1 MALDSEDIAGH
12 PALHRHVQAQSR
24 TLLQLYEANPRL
36 ASVFATQQRW
46 LMAHI
51 GLALHFDRERDDHR
65 KGLTAAQFMDGIRQ
79 HSVASRNTADA
90 FLKEMLHYGFI
101 RYLPIEYARIRPF
114 EPTAGTLETVAG
126 WVMAHLKTL
135 DSLDDGSR
143 LAAFGAWPEVL
154 AKLQPLV
161 ADGLLSSHAVRQPKQ
176 TFSLFTWLDN
186 GGIVMDWLMSGVDP
200 DHAGLD
206 RIPTGI
212 VSIGDFANW
221 LKLSRTHLSRKLRDA
236 EQLGSIGWLGQRGH
250 SVMWVSS
257 DFYQEYMTAQ
267 AVKLAIIDAAF
278 DDCFAFSEK
287 SLMVS

>member
-1 MALDSEDIAGH
+1 MALVSEDIASH
-12 PALHRHVQAQSR
+12 PALRRHVQAQSR
-24 TLLQLYEANPRL
+24 TLLQTYEANPRL

-51 GLALHFDRERDDHR
+51 GLGLYFNREPDDHR
-65 KGLTAAQFMDGIRQ
+65 KGLTSARFMDDICR

-101 RYLPIEYARIRPF
+101 RHLPIKYGRVRPF
-114 EPTAGTLETVAG
+114 EPAAGTLETVAG

-135 DSLDDGSR
+135 DSLDGGFR
-143 LAAFGAWPEVL
+143 LPAFVAQPDVL

-161 ADGLLSSHAVRQPKQ
+161 ADGLLSSHAVREPRQ

-200 DHAGLD
+200 DHADLD
-206 RIPTGI
+206 RIPTGV

-236 EQLGSIGWLGQRGH
+236 EELGSIGWLGQRGH

-257 DFYQEYMTAQ
+257 EFYQEYMTAQ

-278 DDCFAFSEK
+278 DNCVVTSEA
-287 SLMVS
+287 S

>member
-1 MALDSEDIAGH
+1 MALVSEDIAGH
-12 PALHRHVQAQSR
+12 PALRRHVQAQSR
-24 TLLQLYEANPRL
+24 TLLQTYEANPRL

-51 GLALHFDRERDDHR
+51 GLALYFDREPDDHR
-65 KGLTAAQFMDGIRQ
+65 KGLTSTRFMDGICR

-101 RYLPIEYARIRPF
+101 RHLPIKYGRIRPF

-126 WVMAHLKTL
+126 WFMAHLKTL
-135 DSLDDGSR
+135 DSLDGGSR
-143 LAAFGAWPEVL
+143 LAAFVAQPDVL

-161 ADGLLSSHAVRQPKQ
+161 ADGLLSSHAVREPRQ

-200 DHAGLD
+200 DHADLD
-206 RIPTGI
+206 RIPTGV

-236 EQLGSIGWLGQRGH
+236 EELGSIGWLGQRGH

-257 DFYQEYMTAQ
+257 EFYQEYMTAQ
-267 AVKLAIIDAAF
+267 AVKLAIIDTAF
-278 DDCFAFSEK
+278 DNCVVASDGS
-287 SLMVS
+287 